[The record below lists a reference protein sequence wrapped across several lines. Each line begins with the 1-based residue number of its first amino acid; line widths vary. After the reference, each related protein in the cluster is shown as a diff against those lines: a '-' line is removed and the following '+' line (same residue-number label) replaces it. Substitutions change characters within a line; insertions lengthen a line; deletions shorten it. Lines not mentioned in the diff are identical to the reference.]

1 MNNLTVIES
10 EEADSLPPPSPL
22 VPTAASPLDLP
33 PAHFAAGLT
42 RRQEN
47 RKALIAWIR
56 NALVD
61 GVDYGS
67 IPTKRGPS
75 KPSLWKPGAEK
86 ITGMLGLT
94 VAFPSLKE
102 TEQALLN
109 GTPPETI
116 LMRCELKDASGR
128 ILADGA
134 GARSVKQDYGDYN
147 KAIKMAEKSAH
158 IDAVL
163 RLAGLSEVFTQDL
176 EDLPAPPGEVPQ
188 PDDPDPSPQRRISA
202 LEVQRLH
209 KRIVQLQLPSLRV
222 MNWMRRKW
230 HLDQYAD
237 LTAEQFSQLWKNLD
251 TWAHSQPNAADQPKQ
266 AQGRS

>member
-1 MNNLTVIES
+1 
-10 EEADSLPPPSPL
+10 
-22 VPTAASPLDLP
+22 
-33 PAHFAAGLT
+33 
-42 RRQEN
+42 
-47 RKALIAWIR
+47 
-56 NALVD
+56 
-61 GVDYGS
+61 
-67 IPTKRGPS
+67 
-75 KPSLWKPGAEK
+75 LWKPGAEK

-102 TEQALLN
+102 TEQALLK

-116 LMRCELKDASGR
+116 LMRCELKDATGR

-176 EDLPAPPGEVPQ
+176 EDQNSPPEEVPQ

-202 LEVQRLH
+202 LEVQRLT
-209 KRIVQLQLPSLRV
+209 KRIAQLQLPPLRV
-222 MNWMRRKW
+222 LNWLRRKW
-230 HLDQYAD
+230 HLTQYAD
-237 LTAEQFSQLWKNLD
+237 LTAEQFSLLWQNLE
-251 TWAHSQPNAADQPKQ
+251 TWAHAQQPTANKPKE
-266 AQGRS
+266 AQSRS